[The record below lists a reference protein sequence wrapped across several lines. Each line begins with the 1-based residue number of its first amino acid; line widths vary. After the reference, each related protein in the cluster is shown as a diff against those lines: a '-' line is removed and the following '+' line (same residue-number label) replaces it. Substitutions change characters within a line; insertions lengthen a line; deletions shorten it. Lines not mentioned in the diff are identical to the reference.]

1 MLFGLASHF
10 VPHCGV
16 TKNGQPIMNSKSAAW
31 IQPPVGCDRLVQ
43 GFPEGSPRPLYEGTY
58 HSLAKGTHQLNRGPF
73 CKQQLQT
80 PHVRYNFFP
89 PRWPSIPHS
98 YIFVSQVNSRQFSKI
113 YDNIYFPICKASL
126 LELNFQ
132 PYVRHKCVCSW
143 GFKFLFQVSL
153 ILPEICSK
161 KKLSATNFCRTFF
174 TIETFKKMQNL

>member
-80 PHVRYNFFP
+80 PHVRYNFF
-89 PRWPSIPHS
+89 SAQVAKYTTLLHIC
-98 YIFVSQVNSRQFSKI
+98 FQVNSRQFSKI

-126 LELNFQ
+126 LKVTFR
-132 PYVRHKCVCSW
+132 PYVRHQCVCCW
-143 GFKFLFQVSL
+143 GFKRKIQFQ
-153 ILPEICSK
+153 I
-161 KKLSATNFCRTFF
+161 
-174 TIETFKKMQNL
+174 